1 MKREFT
7 LPDGR
12 QASIEIDEE
21 LVERVGAERANE
33 LLEQG
38 MIEYKKRVEEEINSK
53 SQEQHFQIKS

>member
-53 SQEQHFQIKS
+53 SQE